1 MSENNIQILLNSGF
15 DAFSNLYSV
24 LLFPPNGD
32 IIPEVRVKDFKAPT
46 LQLGEYDNHYK
57 TANLTRV
64 NAQFTGDRE
73 FELTFRIDNY
83 WNLYDTLKTWR
94 RTYLDIGTDEVYL
107 GTFSNINALNNSD
120 IYGNVIVKVFEG
132 SSGLN
137 NGLLETDYSNTVL
150 WNFKQVMLYDLIEP
164 QFTRGSSNPVEVTGK
179 FIFGEYFTTT
189 SNV

>member
-107 GTFSNINALNNSD
+107 GTFSNINDLNNSD